1 MSVVE
6 SVKDLIKVPTLEA
19 PLEHVARTR
28 AVTE

>member
-1 MSVVE
+1 MSVLVQ
-6 SVKDLIKVPTLEA
+6 LCTTINRTLEA